1 MIFGWIPSQPGDG
14 LRRAFFNLTVSFRDM
29 RLTQLRLRQ
38 FRNYERLDVQ
48 FDPGFHIFM
57 GRNGRGKTNILEAI
71 YALATLRS
79 FRGVGS
85 TQMIRHGQKG
95 FFIGGQAQGRDSHEV
110 KYYWSPRE
118 KKLSLNQTP
127 IFKVSDFFGVLRAVV
142 FCSDDLLLVKGPSKG
157 RRRYLDY
164 ILAQCSPSFL
174 NELQIYQ
181 RALMSRNAA
190 MKGDPR
196 LVDERVLDSFT
207 PSLIKSGEKIME
219 ARAKLLPELAKTA
232 MEAYETVASG
242 SGESLQMAYQ
252 PSVKEDFTI
261 ELRKSRERERFQ
273 KHTVIGPHRDDLKLA
288 LDDKPV
294 AQFASEGQ
302 KRSVAI
308 AMKIAQVV
316 YLTKIHGV
324 PPILLID
331 DIMGE
336 LDAHRRAALLPLLE
350 SAHQARGQVFMT
362 CTEKNWTQELTRKP
376 QFWTVNEGLSN
387 LETSS

>member
-1 MIFGWIPSQPGDG
+1 
-14 LRRAFFNLTVSFRDM
+14 
-29 RLTQLRLRQ
+29 
-38 FRNYERLDVQ
+38 
-48 FDPGFHIFM
+48 M

-95 FFIGGQAQGRDSHEV
+95 FFIGGQALSRETHEV

-127 IFKVSDFFGVLRAVV
+127 IFKVSDYFGVLRAVV

-164 ILAQCSPSFL
+164 ILAQCSPAFL

-196 LVDERVLDSFT
+196 LVDERLVESFT
-207 PSLIKSGEKIME
+207 PSLVKSGEKIME
-219 ARAKLLPELAKTA
+219 ARARLLPELAKTA

-242 SGESLQMAYQ
+242 SGEALQLAYQ

-288 LDDKPV
+288 LDEKPV

-308 AMKIAQVV
+308 AMKIAQVKF
-316 YLTKIHGV
+316 LTKVHGV

-350 SAHQARGQVFMT
+350 NTHQSRGQVFMT
-362 CTEKNWTQELTRKP
+362 CTEKNWTQELSRSP
-376 QFWTVNEGLSN
+376 LFWTVNEGLSKIDPD
-387 LETSS
+387 T